1 MAVASIDRIQR
12 VAEGERA
19 MTKLRAEPQRIANLL
34 VKLRQQLVDAA
45 QGAATVTAA
54 GTEQAVRADRARAVR
69 AEAGELLSA
78 YRSLAEGQ
86 RENAAQAFES
96 VVNDVPADPA
106 ERMVRVLERG
116 EAWRRIERRHR
127 LPLEVE
133 RIAEIA
139 RDAAGRGD
147 RATLEALRVEVED
160 AIALPDFPGMPA
172 AERQKGRAE
181 LIGVAIGFID
191 EAEMPL
197 LDEPGKAARAGLRE
211 LKVGWPRLLHDFTAA
226 QREIN
231 AEGRIAMPG
240 MAPLLVDWE
249 GKTFQVEAA

>member
-1 MAVASIDRIQR
+1 MAIASTERITR

-19 MTKLRAEPQRIANLL
+19 LNKLRAEPQRIAAVL

-54 GTEQAVRADRARAVR
+54 GTEQAVRLDRARTVR
-69 AEAGELLSA
+69 AEAGELLAA
-78 YRSLAEGQ
+78 YRSLAEGA
-86 RENAAQAFES
+86 RDTATRAFEA
-96 VVNDVPADPA
+96 VVNEVPADPA
-106 ERMVRVLERG
+106 ERMVRIMERDA
-116 EAWRRIERRHR
+116 AWRRIERRHR

-133 RIAEIA
+133 RVAEIA
-139 RDAAGRGD
+139 HDAAGRGD

-160 AIALPDFPGMPA
+160 AIALPDFPGMPP

-181 LIGVAIGFID
+181 LIDIALRFID

-211 LKVGWPRLLHDFTAA
+211 LKIGWPRLLHDFTAA
-226 QREIN
+226 EREIN

-249 GKTFQVEAA
+249 GKVFEVAA